1 MDSSK
6 LFDKFSEGD
15 SDMQSARKRVSSATS
30 VKYTLVE
37 YIDTIYKNTS
47 IVSTIFTDTDFI
59 EVYMIKTY
67 VETDELASDEYVS
80 KMITRIDTL
89 INSIPKLNEHPHTY
103 RFLNLLKQHIRSNK
117 TILSKETLV
126 YLNDLYKGK
135 VKP

>member
-37 YIDTIYKNTS
+37 YIDTIYKNTF

>member
-47 IVSTIFTDTDFI
+47 IVNTIFTNADFI

-103 RFLNLLKQHIRSNK
+103 RFLNLYSNR

-135 VKP
+135 LKP